1 MTSNVTRE
9 QFEEMVRTAKEY
21 IAAGDIYQVVLSQRF
36 EAAIDADP
44 FTVYRALRHVNPSP
58 YMYFLRVGGRSI
70 VGSSPEMLVRVEGR
84 QRADA
89 PDRRHAAARARP
101 KRRTCGSARS

>member
-1 MTSNVTRE
+1 
-9 QFEEMVRTAKEY
+9 MVRQAKEH

-36 EAAIDADP
+36 SAPVGVDP

-58 YMYFLRVGGRSI
+58 YMFFVRMGDRCI

-84 QRADA
+84 QRRHAS
-89 PDRRHAAARARP
+89 DRRHAAARQD
-101 KRRTCGSARS
+101 RR